1 MAVTKKQIKK
11 VVLAY
16 SGGLDTSAI
25 IPWLKENYEGCEV
38 VAFCAD
44 VGQGEEELEGI
55 VEKAIA
61 SGASE
66 CHVVDLKEEY
76 VKDYIY
82 PILKTG
88 SVYEGQYLL
97 GTSMARPVIAKAHVE
112 VALKVG
118 ADALCHGCTGKG
130 NDQVRFEACFAA
142 LAPQLTVIAPW
153 REWDMVS
160 REDLLDYLA
169 ARDIPCSA
177 SLTKIYSRD
186 ANAWHIS
193 HEGGELEDP
202 WCEPSKEVWTMTVDP
217 MDAPNTPETV
227 ALSFVEGELV
237 SVDGKELSPYQALMY
252 LNDKAAAHGVGR
264 IDIVEN
270 RLVGMKSRGCYE
282 TPGGTVLMAAYKGL
296 ETLIHDKESLKYRES
311 LGLEFSHVI
320 YDGRW
325 FTPLAKAQ
333 LAGAASLAEKVT
345 GDIVVKLYKGQA
357 TVTQRRS
364 PNSLYSEEFATFGAD
379 DVYDQKHAEGFIR
392 LFSLSSRIA
401 ALKELDAKASLNKE
415 EK

>member
-1 MAVTKKQIKK
+1 MALVNNKPVKK

-25 IPWLKENYEGCEV
+25 IPWLKENYPGCEV

-44 VGQGEEELEGI
+44 VGQGEEELAGI
-55 VEKAIA
+55 EEKAIA

-66 CHVVDLKEEY
+66 CHVVDLKEAFVDE
-76 VKDYIY
+76 YIY

-88 SVYEGQYLL
+88 AVYEGQYLL

-112 VALKVG
+112 IARKVG

-130 NDQVRFEACFAA
+130 NDQVRFESCFAA
-142 LAPQLTVIAPW
+142 LAPDLTVIAPW
-153 REWDMVS
+153 REWEMVS
-160 REDLLDYLA
+160 REDLLDYLSE
-169 ARDIPCSA
+169 RDIPCSA

-202 WCEPSKEVWTMTVDP
+202 WCQPSKEVWTMTTDP
-217 MDAPNTPETV
+217 LDAPNTPGQVT
-227 ALSFVEGELV
+227 LSFDKGVLTH
-237 SVDGKELSPYQALMY
+237 VDGEALSPYQALMS

-282 TPGGTVLMAAYKGL
+282 TPGGTVMMAAYKGL
-296 ETLIHDKESLKYRES
+296 ESLILDKESLKFRES
-311 LGLEFSHVI
+311 IGLEFSHVI

-333 LAGAASLAEKVT
+333 LAAAQSLAEKVT
-345 GDIVVKLYKGQA
+345 GDVVVQLYKGQA

-392 LFSLSSRIA
+392 LYSLSSRIE
-401 ALKELDAKASLNKE
+401 ALTKQKAE
-415 EK
+415 

>member
-1 MAVTKKQIKK
+1 MIMSQNIKK

-25 IPWLKENYEGCEV
+25 IPWLKENYDGCEV

-44 VGQGEEELEGI
+44 VGQGDEELIGI
-55 VEKAIA
+55 QEKAIA

-66 CHVVDLKEEY
+66 CHVVDLKEEF

-118 ADALCHGCTGKG
+118 ADAVCHGCTGKG

-142 LAPQLTVIAPW
+142 LAPQLKVIAPW

-160 REDLLDYLA
+160 REDLLDYLDE
-169 ARDIPCSA
+169 RNIPCAA

-217 MDAPNTPETV
+217 MDAPNEPGSVT
-227 ALSFVEGELV
+227 LSFDKGELV
-237 SVDGKELSPYQALMY
+237 KVDGQALSPYQALVY

-296 ETLIHDKESLKYRES
+296 ESLILDKESLKFRES
-311 LGLEFSHVI
+311 VGLEFSHVI

-325 FTPLAKAQ
+325 FTPLAKSQ
-333 LAGAASLAEKVT
+333 LAACESFAEQIS
-345 GDIVVKLYKGQA
+345 GDVVVKLYKGQA
-357 TVTQRRS
+357 VVTQRRS
-364 PNSLYSEEFATFGAD
+364 ENSLYSEEFATFGED

-401 ALKELDAKASLNKE
+401 ALKAQ

>member
-1 MAVTKKQIKK
+1 MSQDIKK

-25 IPWLKENYEGCEV
+25 IPWLKENYDGCEV
-38 VAFCAD
+38 IAFCAD

-55 VEKAIA
+55 VEKAIK

-66 CHVVDLKEEY
+66 CHVVDLKEEF

-88 SVYEGQYLL
+88 AVYEGQYLL

-118 ADALCHGCTGKG
+118 ADAVCHGCTGKG
-130 NDQVRFEACFAA
+130 NDQVRFESCFAA

-160 REDLLDYLA
+160 REDLLDYLEE
-169 ARDIPCSA
+169 RNVPCSA

-217 MDAPNTPETV
+217 LEAPDAPEKVT
-227 ALSFVEGELV
+227 LSFDKGELV
-237 SVDGKELSPYQALMY
+237 AVDGKALSPYQALVY

-296 ETLIHDKESLKYRES
+296 ESLILDKESLKFRES
-311 LGLEFSHVI
+311 VALEFSHVI

-333 LAGAASLAEKVT
+333 MAACNTFSESVT
-345 GDIVVKLYKGQA
+345 GDVVVKLFKGQA
-357 TVTQRRS
+357 VVTQRRS
-364 PNSLYSEEFATFGAD
+364 PNSLYSEEFATFGED
-379 DVYDQKHAEGFIR
+379 TVYDQKHAEGFIR
-392 LFSLSSRIA
+392 LFSLSSRIN
-401 ALKELDAKASLNKE
+401 ALKQQ

>member
-1 MAVTKKQIKK
+1 MSKKIKK
-11 VVLAY
+11 IVLAY

-44 VGQGEEELEGI
+44 VGQGDEELIGI
-55 VEKAIA
+55 QEKAIA

-66 CHVVDLKEEY
+66 CHVVDLKEEF
-76 VKDYIY
+76 VKDYIF

-88 SVYEGQYLL
+88 AVYEGQYLL

-118 ADALCHGCTGKG
+118 ADAVCHGCTGKG
-130 NDQVRFEACFAA
+130 NDQVRFESCFAA

-202 WCEPSKEVWTMTVDP
+202 WCEPSKEVWTMTTDP
-217 MDAPNTPETV
+217 LDAPNEPGSV
-227 ALSFVEGELV
+227 MLSFDKGELV
-237 SVDGKELSPYQALMY
+237 SVDGKAMSAYESLVY
-252 LNDKAAAHGVGR
+252 LNDKAGAHGVGR

-282 TPGGTVLMAAYKGL
+282 TPGGTVMMAAYKGL
-296 ETLIHDKESLKYRES
+296 ESLILDKESLKFRES
-311 LGLEFSHVI
+311 VALEFSHVI

-333 LAGAASLAEKVT
+333 MAATNSFAEQVS
-345 GDIVVKLYKGQA
+345 GDVVVKLYKGTA
-357 TVTQRRS
+357 SVTQRRS
-364 PNSLYSEEFATFGAD
+364 PNSLYSEEFATFGED

-392 LFSLSSRIA
+392 LFSLSSRIN
-401 ALKELDAKASLNKE
+401 ALKQQ

>member
-1 MAVTKKQIKK
+1 MTITVTKNIKK

-25 IPWLKENYEGCEV
+25 IPWLKENYSGCEV
-38 VAFCAD
+38 IAFCAD
-44 VGQGEEELEGI
+44 VGQGEEELLGI
-55 VEKAIA
+55 QDKAIA
-61 SGASE
+61 SGASA
-66 CHVVDLKEEY
+66 CHVVDLKEAF

-82 PILKTG
+82 PILTTG
-88 SVYEGQYLL
+88 AVYEGQYLL
-97 GTSMARPVIAKAHVE
+97 GTSMARPIIAKAHVE

-118 ADALCHGCTGKG
+118 ADAVCHGCTGKG
-130 NDQVRFEACFAA
+130 NDQVRFESCFAA

-160 REDLLDYLA
+160 REDLLEYLA
-169 ARDIPCSA
+169 SRDIACSA

-202 WCEPSKEVWTMTVDP
+202 WCEPSSEVWTMTVDP
-217 MDAPNTPETV
+217 LDAPDQPEKIT
-227 ALSFVEGELV
+227 LSFAQGNLV
-237 SVDGKELSPYQALMY
+237 SVDGNDFKAQGTPAYDALMY
-252 LNDKAAAHGVGR
+252 LNQKAAAHGVGR

-296 ETLIHDKESLKYRES
+296 ESLILDKESLKYRES
-311 LGLEFSHVI
+311 IGLEFSHVI

-333 LAGAASLAEKVT
+333 LASAAVFAEKLT
-345 GDIVVKLYKGQA
+345 GDVVVKLYKGTAQ
-357 TVTQRRS
+357 VIQRRS
-364 PNSLYSEEFATFGAD
+364 PNSLYSEAFATFGAD
-379 DVYDQKHAEGFIR
+379 DVYDQQHAEGFIR
-392 LFSLSSRIA
+392 LFSLSSRIT
-401 ALKELDAKASLNKE
+401 ALTQAE
-415 EK
+415 E